1 MEQLPQNEDVVLPTE
16 AAITLPHRL
25 YLFGGGRHHSTKAL
39 RRAARF
45 KRRVFDIGEI
55 TIRPNRR
62 VDVNVEFV
70 VKHYDSIVA
79 AMKTGQLLVQHSADE
94 FVDLDELAAM
104 RALFLGEALPGPVVK
119 EVAED
124 EPDDDPVD
132 NPEGESDDDP
142 ALTAPPAPPADPEP
156 TPETDEP
163 NPAALAF
170 GDDEPAAQEPVE
182 ATDAPEAVEEP
193 EEAAEPVLEA
203 AADMDE
209 PVVEPEAPV
218 DLAEEPVSEDWYG
231 ELAEPEAAPEPEPDA
246 AVEPEAERRF
256 LPEGWEKSTKKDLL
270 KLCAER
276 GISVEGKRTNNETL
290 IDLLKSWQQGA

>member
-1 MEQLPQNEDVVLPTE
+1 MEQLPQTEDVVLTTE

-70 VKHYDSIVA
+70 VKHYDAILA

-94 FVDLDELAAM
+94 FVDTDELAAI
-104 RALFLGEALPGPVVK
+104 RAAFLGEALPGPIVK

-132 NPEGESDDDP
+132 NPEGDEADDP
-142 ALTAPPAPPADPEP
+142 ALAQPPAEPVADEPPA
-156 TPETDEP
+156 DEP

-170 GDDEPAAQEPVE
+170 GDDEPAQEEPEE
-182 ATDAPEAVEEP
+182 AADAPEAVEEP
-193 EEAAEPVLEA
+193 EEAAQPVLEA

-231 ELAEPEAAPEPEPDA
+231 ETAEPEAPEAEPDV

>member
-1 MEQLPQNEDVVLPTE
+1 MEQLPQNEDQILSTE
-16 AAITLPHRL
+16 ASISLPHRL

-70 VKHYDSIVA
+70 VKYYDAILA
-79 AMKTGQLLVQHSADE
+79 ALKTGQLIVQHSADR
-94 FVDLDELAAM
+94 FVDTDELAAI
-104 RALFLGEALPGPVVK
+104 RAAFLGEALPGPIVK
-119 EVAED
+119 EVED
-124 EPDDDPVD
+124 DESDDDPVD

-142 ALTAPPAPPADPEP
+142 ALAQPVDEEPAEPE
-156 TPETDEP
+156 E

-170 GDDEPAAQEPVE
+170 GDDEPAAEPPVASEIVE
-182 ATDAPEAVEEP
+182 QP
-193 EEAAEPVLEA
+193 EETTQALEA
-203 AADMDE
+203 SADMDE
-209 PVVEPEAPV
+209 PEVTPEPPVEVELTEDVQEEVEAAADPF
-218 DLAEEPVSEDWYG
+218 EEPVDE
-231 ELAEPEAAPEPEPDA
+231 
-246 AVEPEAERRF
+246 AVEPETEQRF
-256 LPEGWEKSTKKDLL
+256 LPEGWEKSTKKELL

-290 IDLLKSWQQGA
+290 IDLLKSWQQGV